1 MMANDEPTADRT
13 LAVFDLDGTL
23 VRGDTFL
30 PFLISYAWRHRRW
43 RPLLTLPF
51 WLALYACRILSDSA
65 AKQRVLIAFL
75 RGQSRAKVERHAE
88 WFCQSWVRPRLRES
102 VIERLQAHQ
111 QAGDRVILLSASP
124 DPYVPAIGRM
134 LGIEE
139 VLCTRVVRVGDDWEG
154 TLLGE
159 NCKGEG
165 KVRRMAEYLKTQSAP
180 PGSWTYG
187 DSPSDLPLLGWVS
200 NGAMVRRG
208 QLMTLAADPKR
219 AVGPTPSDT
228 PSVNDC

>member
-1 MMANDEPTADRT
+1 MSADDEPTADRP

-30 PFLISYAWRHRRW
+30 PFLVSYAWRHRRW

-51 WLALYACRILSDSA
+51 WLALYACRILPDFA

-75 RGQSRAKVERHAE
+75 RGQPRAKVDRHAE
-88 WFCQSWVRPRLRES
+88 WFCQSWVRPRLREH

-111 QAGDRVILLSASP
+111 KAGDRVILLSASP

-139 VLCTRVVRVGDDWEG
+139 VLCTRVVKDGDDWEG

-165 KVRRMAEYLKTQSAP
+165 KVRRMAEYLKSQSAP
-180 PGSWTYG
+180 ANSWAYG

-208 QLMTLAADPKR
+208 ELMTLAGDPQP
-219 AVGPTPSDT
+219 AVGRAKSDNV
-228 PSVNDC
+228 PVNDC